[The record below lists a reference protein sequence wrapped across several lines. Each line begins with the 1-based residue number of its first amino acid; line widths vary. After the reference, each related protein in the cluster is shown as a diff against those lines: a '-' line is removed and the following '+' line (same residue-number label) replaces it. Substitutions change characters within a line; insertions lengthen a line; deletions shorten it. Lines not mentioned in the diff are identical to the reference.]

1 MEQLLAVAKT
11 ALAKETEPPS
21 LPHVAALDR
30 VAHNSH
36 SSAPARDDIAS
47 RTMGSSPSSTFADLK
62 VGLMRHPIKTV
73 PHAVT
78 EQLTSFKQ
86 TKYMTGVL
94 SDATQDQIRFVAFG
108 DRACKFIAEKFVVG
122 RSVSINGFKVTRAN
136 TTMASSKG
144 TLELQLNGFN
154 VDRATATVHDDA
166 IATPTII
173 TKFSE
178 LPPHVGKHVT
188 IACTILK
195 NHVATGPP
203 VEGRLHHP
211 IHAEATVSVTL
222 EVQDNDAGVAIVQ
235 LRSQSVKSFNASLSG
250 PPNEL
255 CGRASDVRVFS
266 NMLVSKIGG
275 LSLQSSMMTSVKPVP
290 TDVELEHPLPPPT
303 FYHTTPAMYVPMSV
317 ADVSSLLTVNNAL
330 KEDNAI
336 QFYVVSACI
345 AASRASLSG
354 PRMTPSLGIK
364 LEDDSDDL
372 WANSYNE
379 VALEALGLSLEA
391 FTKKLEAHTLRGTL
405 NERFPNTVLARLR
418 LRKKTYNTHASS
430 PKYNVLIETLVAQD

>member
-1 MEQLLAVAKT
+1 
-11 ALAKETEPPS
+11 
-21 LPHVAALDR
+21 
-30 VAHNSH
+30 
-36 SSAPARDDIAS
+36 
-47 RTMGSSPSSTFADLK
+47 
-62 VGLMRHPIKTV
+62 
-73 PHAVT
+73 
-78 EQLTSFKQ
+78 
-86 TKYMTGVL
+86 MTGVS
-94 SDATQDQIRFVAFG
+94 SDETQDQIRFVAFG
-108 DRACKFIAEKFVVG
+108 DRACKFIGEKFVVG

-136 TTMASSKG
+136 KTTVNSKG
-144 TLELQLNGFN
+144 ILELQLNGFN

-166 IATPTII
+166 IVTPTII

-195 NHVATGPP
+195 NHTANELP
-203 VEGRLHHP
+203 VDSRLHHP
-211 IHAEATVSVTL
+211 IHAEANVSVTL
-222 EVQDNDAGVAIVQ
+222 EVQDNDAGVAVVQ
-235 LRSQSVKSFNASLSG
+235 LRSQSVKTFNASLSG
-250 PPNEL
+250 LPSAM
-255 CGRASDVRVFS
+255 CGRASDIRVFS
-266 NMLVSKIGG
+266 NMLVSTLGG
-275 LSLQSSMMTSVKPVP
+275 LSLQSSMMTCVKPVP

-330 KEDNAI
+330 REDNAI
-336 QFYVVSACI
+336 EFYVVSACI
-345 AASRASLSG
+345 AASRPSKSG

-391 FTKKLEAHTLRGTL
+391 FTTKLEAQTLRDTL

-430 PKYNVLIETLVAQD
+430 PKYNILIEALIARD